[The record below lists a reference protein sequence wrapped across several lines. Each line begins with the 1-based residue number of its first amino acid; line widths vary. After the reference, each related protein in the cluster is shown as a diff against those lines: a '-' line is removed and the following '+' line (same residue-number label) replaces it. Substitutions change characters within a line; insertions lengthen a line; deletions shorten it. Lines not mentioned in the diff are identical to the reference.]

1 MLTLFFRNSGRLIAF
16 DYGRHRLVRSWLPT
30 RATMTRAWRIYDA
43 RYMGWEYNC
52 QALDTVP
59 FFLHDS

>member
-1 MLTLFFRNSGRLIAF
+1 
-16 DYGRHRLVRSWLPT
+16 
-30 RATMTRAWRIYDA
+30 MTRAWRIYDA